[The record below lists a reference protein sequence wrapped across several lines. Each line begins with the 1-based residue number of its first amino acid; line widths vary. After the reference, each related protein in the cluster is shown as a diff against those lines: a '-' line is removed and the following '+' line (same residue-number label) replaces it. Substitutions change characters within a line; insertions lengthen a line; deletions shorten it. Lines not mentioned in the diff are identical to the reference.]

1 MKSDNKK
8 GTCGRPSQ
16 SFASSSERSKRRK
29 TQEVRSTFSTEELAY
44 AAQISLRTSGQ
55 VLAAQVLK
63 DVTLTTPIRAS
74 KYISAVCSQN
84 EVPLT
89 PDEALSLMIEKGES
103 KHSYQLSRNVARAHK
118 CKLYPSYLEV
128 EKAKKRCYLSV
139 VYTTVSESCAQIELQ
154 ALLDHTRSRIIQ
166 LQADVIDTLNPE
178 ILQKLVLYCK
188 WGCDGSSGQSV
199 YKQKLTETGKSDE
212 SIFYTSLAPLQLIH
226 NNHETGEATIVW
238 KNPRPSSPRFCRP
251 IRLQFV
257 HEDVQST
264 LKEVTD
270 IELQI
275 EGLAPYANEQNGK
288 SISVTYCM
296 SFTMIDGKVCNA
308 VTGTT
313 STQRCFLCK
322 ASSKEFN
329 DINNI
334 IKMDI
339 TTDNLRFGIST
350 LHAWIR
356 FFECCLHL
364 SYKLTT
370 EKWQARR
377 EEYKKNV
384 KIRKE
389 EIQTQFRIKLGL
401 IVDRPKPGYGSSND
415 VNTARRFFQNAAISA
430 EITGVDE
437 KLIHRFHVILQVIS
451 SGFDI
456 DDEKFKDYCV
466 NTAHLFVALYPWY
479 YMPTSV
485 HKLLI
490 HGAEIV
496 KYALLPIGQLS
507 EDAQESRNKDIKNFR
522 LHHSRK
528 CSRESN
534 MRDIF
539 NRLLLTSD
547 PFLSSIRKLP
557 QRPVKSLHQEAIQLL
572 KQPEVT
578 RQETRNDFDLD
589 TSGSTSDS
597 ESNDSNIDEYDTY
610 VIFVTRIKETIFVH
624 ICELIFY
631 QFKKKKKLKLQV
643 SVFLLIV

>member
-1 MKSDNKK
+1 M
-8 GTCGRPSQ
+8 
-16 SFASSSERSKRRK
+16 
-29 TQEVRSTFSTEELAY
+29 
-44 AAQISLRTSGQ
+44 SLRTSGQ
-55 VLAAQVLK
+55 VHAAQVVK
-63 DVTLTTPIRAS
+63 DVTLTTPTRAS
-74 KYISAVCSQN
+74 KYLSAVSSQN

-89 PDEALSLMIEKGES
+89 PDQALSLMIEKGES
-103 KHSYQLSRNVARAHK
+103 KHSYQLSKNVARAYK

-128 EKAKKRCYLSV
+128 EKAKKRCYPSF
-139 VYTTVSESCAQIELQ
+139 VYTTVSESCAQFELL
-154 ALLDHTRSRIIQ
+154 ALLDHTTSRIIQ

-178 ILQKLVLYCK
+178 ILEKLVLYCK
-188 WGCDGSSGQSV
+188 WGCNGSSGQSV

-212 SIFYTSLAPLQLIH
+212 SIFYTSLVPLQLIH

-251 IRLQFV
+251 KRLQFV
-257 HEDVQST
+257 YEDVQST

-296 SFTMIDGKVCNA
+296 LFTMIDDKVCNA

-313 STQRCFLCK
+313 STQRRFLCK

-339 TTDNLRFGIST
+339 TTDNLRFGISR

-377 EEYKKNV
+377 EEDKKNV

-401 IVDRPKPGYGSSND
+401 IVDRAKPGYGSSND
-415 VNTARRFFQNAAISA
+415 GNTARRFFQNAAISA

-437 KLIHRFHVILQVIS
+437 KLIHRFHIILQVIS

-456 DDEKFKDYCV
+456 D
-466 NTAHLFVALYPWY
+466 
-479 YMPTSV
+479 
-485 HKLLI
+485 
-490 HGAEIV
+490 
-496 KYALLPIGQLS
+496 
-507 EDAQESRNKDIKNFR
+507 
-522 LHHSRK
+522 
-528 CSRESN
+528 
-534 MRDIF
+534 
-539 NRLLLTSD
+539 
-547 PFLSSIRKLP
+547 
-557 QRPVKSLHQEAIQLL
+557 
-572 KQPEVT
+572 
-578 RQETRNDFDLD
+578 
-589 TSGSTSDS
+589 
-597 ESNDSNIDEYDTY
+597 
-610 VIFVTRIKETIFVH
+610 
-624 ICELIFY
+624 
-631 QFKKKKKLKLQV
+631 
-643 SVFLLIV
+643 